1 MSLFSLPAQ
10 SHTMPLT
17 DHSKNYTPDWLELSL
32 EAHNVQ

>member
-1 MSLFSLPAQ
+1 MFLSSSPVQ

-17 DHSKNYTPDWLELSL
+17 DHSKSYIPDWLEFSL

>member
-10 SHTMPLT
+10 FHTMPLT
-17 DHSKNYTPDWLELSL
+17 NHSQSYIPDWLESSP